1 MSEENTQEQN
11 AMSDVTNPDPLHQTI
26 DMKFGFR
33 TQKDEKTGV
42 ETKRET
48 VEAKLP
54 VLSFDGIVAV
64 LRNANTEE
72 GKKAYDLLQS
82 AVQQVYADA
91 IKDYLGDNPEVTSA
105 NFPYEKFTWDAIANQ
120 PESERRGRGIAKE
133 VWEDFIKSYQAVMPG
148 LTGKPQANI
157 DKQAA
162 ILGQKLNP
170 LKNHEDK
177 EKILPNFKNALTVY
191 MNGAGADAETY
202 ASCVQFLIEKADK
215 ILNSDKQANLAANLG
230 FE

>member
-33 TQKDEKTGV
+33 TQKDDKTGV

-54 VLSFDGIVAV
+54 VLSFDGIVNI

-91 IKDYLGDNPEVTSA
+91 IKDYLGDNPEVTST